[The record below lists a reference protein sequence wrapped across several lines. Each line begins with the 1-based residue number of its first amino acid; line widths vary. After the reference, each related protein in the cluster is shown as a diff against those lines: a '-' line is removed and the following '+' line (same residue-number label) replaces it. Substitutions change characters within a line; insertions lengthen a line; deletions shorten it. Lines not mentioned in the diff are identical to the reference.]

1 MYVRVPVPDPDP
13 ELPTSLKSRRPI
25 PSVTVTKTVPPEEAT
40 SHLRPTWYTRGSGC
54 HPERGAMGIQRRNS
68 LPPKTR
74 RWPPAEKKIS
84 SSRRELPA
92 LLLFPGDLSP
102 PSLIMRHFSSTS
114 MPLLARP
121 SLLIPADLGS
131 ALWVPTSAYSARQ
144 ASTRGLM
151 QLHLHPPCL
160 LGSPRPS
167 QLADCDALSRV
178 NPWASWSAIPSWN
191 GENFKA

>member
-1 MYVRVPVPDPDP
+1 MARD
-13 ELPTSLKSRRPI
+13 LLNRP
-25 PSVTVTKTVPPEEAT
+25 P
-40 SHLRPTWYTRGSGC
+40 YTRGSGC
-54 HPERGAMGIQRRNS
+54 HPTRGAWGSSDEIPSRRK
-68 LPPKTR
+68 LVVGPRPKK
-74 RWPPAEKKIS
+74 KKIS
-84 SSRRELPA
+84 SSRREPPA

-151 QLHLHPPCL
+151 QLHLHPLCL

-178 NPWASWSAIPSWN
+178 NPWASCSAIPSWN
-191 GENFKA
+191 GENFKRMKSQVRHATAGRGKR